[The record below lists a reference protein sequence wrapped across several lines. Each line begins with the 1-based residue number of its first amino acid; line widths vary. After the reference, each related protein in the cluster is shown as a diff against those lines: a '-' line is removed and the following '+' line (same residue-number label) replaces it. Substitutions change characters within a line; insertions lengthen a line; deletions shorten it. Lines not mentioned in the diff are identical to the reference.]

1 MIRTTDYS
9 KALAALFAV
18 LMVVSMVAPAA
29 GAAVA
34 ADAGDATPTMEGAG
48 ASPAFS
54 DEVSYEQTS
63 DGEFEQQDAGDVEID
78 DALERKFEGDT
89 ESAGDTVD
97 VVVRLAPADTSGVQ
111 GQEATVD
118 ALKDHAAETQQNV
131 VRFAQMSE
139 HVELERQF
147 WITNAVLLEVNPDRI
162 TLEEIASAEGVE
174 RLHVNFDVTTAQA
187 SGGNGSTNGTS
198 SDSSTN
204 GTSSDSST
212 NGTSTDGP
220 TNETS
225 SDTPTN
231 ETSSD
236 TPTNETS
243 TDASSEDATADTEP
257 VAPSSMQAE
266 NYSTTYGLDMINA
279 TEVWD
284 AYNTQG
290 EGVEV
295 AVLDTGVNDDH
306 PDLPELSD
314 EQWQSWDGDG
324 NPVESEP
331 NDGDGHGTHTS
342 GTVVGS
348 DDPDGDGTPAFGVAP
363 EAELYHGKV
372 LADDGSGT
380 FTRVAAGMEW
390 AVDTAEV
397 DIISMSLGAPGYTPD
412 LIEPSENA
420 RDAGIILVASAGNG
434 GAGNTGSPGNIYPN
448 FASGAVNEDAD
459 VAGFSGGETVDT
471 SSAWGSDAPADWP
484 DEYVVPNAA
493 APGVDVLSSWNDGDY
508 NSISGTS
515 MSAPHKTG
523 AFALMLSAA
532 GGSVDRETAIET
544 MEDTAWKPDDAP
556 EPPGTPDIRYGNGI
570 IDVKAAADQVA
581 LDSGVTGV
589 VSDSD
594 GEPIE
599 GATVSVEENGFASE
613 TGPDGEYTVLSPPG
627 NYTVTAS
634 GFGYEETSESVSIP
648 DNETF
653 VEQNITLADALGVE
667 PVAGQPEAIEGGQ
680 QFDVQVNVAN
690 LDTYSVERTS
700 GYNGS
705 LTFELNGDEIEEGED
720 VSLGGISGTATL
732 TVTTEANTDGE
743 LALEHTFSGAGD
755 TATVTTGPTDV
766 FSEFTPI
773 AVVDD
778 GSYGDAVVD
787 RLTAQLPASYE
798 ISLLTGSE
806 AVDAAA
812 NDEHEAYVVQDID
825 ETYVEDLKSNT
836 AGASTGVVWLDQW
849 GSGSSGVPARS
860 SELGD
865 PAETSDS
872 FASPN
877 PEMEIVADSPLFEG
891 VGEVG
896 DTFGIHSAG
905 FADHAW
911 FEGTDFQTVGYV
923 QAGGVTDGPAAA
935 TNGQEREVLLSTFGS
950 TAFVEPGDY
959 SDDADAVLANAAT
972 WAATT
977 PPVVLNEGQPA
988 QNAPGD
994 RFGSEYGVQQ
1004 LEQVKVSLHEDSTAN
1019 QSELDLYVNGS
1030 INAWDQW
1037 RAYPGSLTDDEF
1049 TIEVE
1054 PSEDTVGS
1062 VVLETTFAFANSP
1075 DAVGD
1080 GGEITPEDSH
1090 EVTITTG
1097 PTAVY
1102 DPPLTVGDG
1111 EDVETIQEAV
1121 DLAPNG
1127 AEIEVTDGTY
1137 AETVSIEETQNLTIT
1152 GENATIVAPDSSA
1165 ADGHAH
1171 VDIQAAG
1178 THFEGFDLET
1188 PAGLAGVGVS
1198 GASDVDIDGV
1208 SVTGASDAIQVVD
1221 SSDVNVT
1228 DASAAGAAA
1237 NGVHVA
1243 GSDSVAV
1250 HDAEATDAGT
1260 GVRIA
1265 DSADVTVGAP
1275 TATNVSYG
1283 VMLDGATDTGVAAA
1297 SVETAAEAG
1306 IASMGSTGVDVTDA
1320 TVTDAGYG
1328 VHVDGGSVSNLTD
1341 ASVSDSEY
1349 GIAAEGGAAVAN
1361 AAHNEITNA
1370 TTGFMFSGSAT
1381 SGEFANNDVNAT
1393 TGVLASDAGSDL
1405 TFHFNDLAETETAMA
1420 AASGT
1425 FEAPLNWFGAD
1436 GPQANNGVEGDVRYS
1451 PFLTANLGEVDTNTT
1466 QIAVDLTMEANE
1478 TYTVG
1483 VPAATDQTVGD
1494 AFDDEFE
1501 GAIYG
1506 YDAEIGDWQMLTAND
1521 SLSALSAVLVVAEE
1535 DTYATFDFQSGDEP
1549 ASPGQV
1555 DLHNGWN
1562 LVSPSAYHD
1571 EEYAFWTDG
1580 TNKGDGD
1587 YYTPSTWMT
1596 AESHADGHIGD
1607 GTVADSTVN
1616 PFGGYWV
1623 GIGAEGDGYTLFSD
1637 MEQDPTI
1644 DDYRALLDPE
1654 TPTAPQPPGESPG
1667 EGPSEPEDVSV
1678 AVVDQNDYHEG
1689 AIASAL
1695 SEELDDD
1702 VYTTV
1707 DTLTADELLDEM
1719 DNYDVFVVQ
1728 RFGSDS
1734 LASDFTDA
1742 LGDDQAVVYLDS
1754 YQGSTSEAYADGIL
1768 RLNNVREDPA
1778 ARDSESL
1785 DADGEPVEVDI
1796 ESDHPIFD
1804 GVGEEGDSVA
1814 VVDSGTTWGSWF
1826 NDYSG
1831 QVLGHTDIS
1840 PSDDGEFEGPGVA
1853 IDEDRNEVLNTAI
1866 AMDFFHDDPDDFT
1879 EEGVTLF
1886 ANSVEEAAS
1895 MAASSDATAE
1905 EDEEA
1910 DTQPDLAPVAAPAA

>member
-1 MIRTTDYS
+1 MIRTIDYS

-18 LMVVSMVAPAA
+18 LMVVSMMAPAA

-34 ADAGDATPTMEGAG
+34 ADAGDATPTTEGAG

-63 DGEFEQQDAGDVEID
+63 DGEFEQQDASDVDID
-78 DALERKFEGDT
+78 PALERKFEGDA
-89 ESAGDTVD
+89 ESTGGTVD
-97 VVVRLAPADTSGVQ
+97 VVVRLSPADTSGVQ
-111 GQEATVD
+111 GQAATVD
-118 ALKDHAAETQQNV
+118 ALKGHAAETQQNV

-147 WITNAVLLEVNPDRI
+147 WITNAVLLEVNPDRVS
-162 TLEEIASAEGVE
+162 LEEIASAEGVE
-174 RLHVNFDVTTAQA
+174 RLHVNFEVTTAQA
-187 SGGNGSTNGTS
+187 SGGNNSTNGTS
-198 SDSSTN
+198 GDA
-204 GTSSDSST
+204 
-212 NGTSTDGP
+212 P
-220 TNETS
+220 TNEMS
-225 SDTPTN
+225 EDTPTN
-231 ETSSD
+231 ETSED
-236 TPTNETS
+236 TSTNETS
-243 TDASSEDATADTEP
+243 SDAPATEASSEDATADAEP
-257 VAPSSMQAE
+257 IAPSSMQTE

-290 EGVEV
+290 DGVEV
-295 AVLDTGVNDDH
+295 AVLDSGMDDSH
-306 PDLPELSD
+306 PDLPELDD
-314 EQWQSWDGDG
+314 EHWQSWDSDG
-324 NPVESEP
+324 NPIDSEP
-331 NDGDGHGTHTS
+331 SDSSGHGTHVS
-342 GTVVGS
+342 GTVAGAE
-348 DDPDGDGTPAFGVAP
+348 DPAGDVSTFGVAP
-363 EAELYHGKV
+363 DVELYHGQV
-372 LADDGSGT
+372 IPAGGGS
-380 FTRVAAGMEW
+380 FAQVAAGMEW

-397 DIISMSLGAPGYTPD
+397 DIVSMSLGAPGYAAD

-420 RDAGIILVASAGNG
+420 RDAGVILVASAGNDG
-434 GAGNTGSPGNIYPN
+434 DGNTGSPGNVYPN
-448 FASGAVNEDAD
+448 FASGAVNEDAE
-459 VAGFSGGETVDT
+459 VASFSGGETIDT
-471 SSAWGSDAPADWP
+471 SSAWGSDAPDDWP

-493 APGVDVLSSWNDGDY
+493 APGVDVLSSVPGGGYDGTY
-508 NSISGTS
+508 SGTS

-523 AFALMLSAA
+523 AFALVLSAA
-532 GGSVDRETAIET
+532 GGDLDRQTAIEAI
-544 MEDTAWKPDDAP
+544 EDTAWKPDDAP
-556 EPPGTPDIRYGNGI
+556 EPPGTPDTRYGVGI
-570 IDVKAAADQVA
+570 IDAKAAADQVA
-581 LDSGVTGV
+581 LDSGVTGTV
-589 VSDSD
+589 TDGD
-594 GEPIE
+594 GEPVE
-599 GATVSVEENGFASE
+599 GATIEVEESGFGAE

-667 PVAGQPEAIEGGQ
+667 PVAGQPDAIEGGQ
-680 QFDVQVNVAN
+680 QFEIQVNVAN
-690 LDTYSVERTS
+690 LDTYSVERTG

-705 LTFELNGDEIEEGED
+705 LTFELNGDEIEEGEE

-732 TVTTEANTDGE
+732 TVTTKQNTEGE
-743 LALEHTFSGAGD
+743 LSLDHTFSGAGD
-755 TATVTTGPTDV
+755 TVSVTTGPTTV

-778 GSYGDAVVD
+778 GSYGDDVVD
-787 RLTAQLPASYE
+787 RLTDQLPASYE

-825 ETYVEDLKSNT
+825 ETHVEDLKSNT

-849 GSGSSGVPARS
+849 GSGSTGVPARS
-860 SELGD
+860 SALGD
-865 PAETSDS
+865 PTSTSDS

-877 PEMEIVADSPLFEG
+877 PEMEIVSDSPLFEG
-891 VGEVG
+891 VGEAG
-896 DTFGIHSAG
+896 DTFGIHSAN

-950 TAFVEPGDY
+950 TAFVESGDY
-959 SDDADAVLANAAT
+959 SDDADAVLANAAS

-988 QNAPGD
+988 QNTPGE
-994 RFGSEYGVQQ
+994 RFGSEYSVQQ
-1004 LEQVKVSLHEDSTAN
+1004 LEKVKVSLHEDSTAN
-1019 QSELDLYVNGS
+1019 QSELDLYVGGTV
-1030 INAWDQW
+1030 NAWDEW
-1037 RAYPGSLTDDEF
+1037 RAYSPPRTDDDY
-1049 TIEVE
+1049 TVEVE
-1054 PSEDTVGS
+1054 SEDDTVGS
-1062 VVLETTFAFANSP
+1062 VILETTFTFANNP

-1080 GGEITPEDSH
+1080 GGDIAPEDSH

-1111 EDVETIQEAV
+1111 GDVETIQEAV
-1121 DLAPNG
+1121 DLAPAG
-1127 AEIEVTDGTY
+1127 VEIGVTEGTY
-1137 AETVSIEETQNLTIT
+1137 AETVSVEETQNLTIS
-1152 GENATIVAPDSSA
+1152 GENATIVAPDSGGD
-1165 ADGHAH
+1165 DGHAH

-1188 PAGLAGVGVS
+1188 PAALAGVGVS
-1198 GASDVDIDGV
+1198 GASDVDVTDV
-1208 SVTGASDAIQVVD
+1208 SVTGASDAVQVVE

-1228 DASAAGAAA
+1228 DASAAGSAD

-1243 GSDSVAV
+1243 DSEAV
-1250 HDAEATDAGT
+1250 DVTDAEATDAGT

-1265 DSADVTVGAP
+1265 DSADVAVDAP
-1275 TATNVSYG
+1275 AATNVSYG
-1283 VMLDGATDTGVAAA
+1283 VMLDGATDTAVTGA
-1297 SVETAAEAG
+1297 SVEDAGEAG
-1306 IASMGSTGVDVTDA
+1306 IASMGSNGVEITDA

-1328 VHVDGGSVSNLTD
+1328 VHVDGGSVANLTD
-1341 ASVSDSEY
+1341 ASVVDSEY
-1349 GIAAEGGAAVAN
+1349 GIAAEGGAAVAD
-1361 AAHNEITNA
+1361 AAHNEIANA
-1370 TTGFMFSGSAT
+1370 TTGFAFSGSAT

-1393 TGVLASDAGSDL
+1393 TGVLASDAGGDL

-1420 AASGT
+1420 AESGT
-1425 FEAPLNWFGAD
+1425 FEAPLNWFGTD

-1587 YYTPSTWMT
+1587 YYTPSTWMV
-1596 AESHADGHIGD
+1596 AESHADGHVGE

-1623 GIGAEGDGYTLFSD
+1623 GIGAEGDGYTLFSEL
-1637 MEQDPTI
+1637 EQDPTV

-1678 AVVDQNDYHEG
+1678 AVVDENDYHEG

-1702 VYTTV
+1702 VYTSV

-1719 DNYDVFVVQ
+1719 DGYDVFVVQ

-1734 LASDFTDA
+1734 LASDFADA
-1742 LGDDQAVVYLDS
+1742 LADDQAVVYLDS
-1754 YQGSTSEAYADGIL
+1754 DQGGTAEAYADGIY
-1768 RLNNVREDPA
+1768 RLNNVRDDPA
-1778 ARDSESL
+1778 ERESVSL
-1785 DADGEPVEVDI
+1785 DADDQPVEVDVQ
-1796 ESDHPIFD
+1796 SDHPIFD
-1804 GVGEEGDSVA
+1804 GVGSEGESVT
-1814 VVDSGTTWGSWF
+1814 VVESDITWGSWF
-1826 NDYSG
+1826 NDYDG
-1831 QVLGHTDIS
+1831 QVLGHSDFS
-1840 PSDDGEFEGPGVA
+1840 PSDEGEFEGPGVA

-1879 EEGVTLF
+1879 DAGLTLF

-1895 MAASSDATAE
+1895 MAASSDGTAAAE

-1910 DTQPDLAPVAAPAA
+1910 GTQPDLAPVAAPAA

>member
-1 MIRTTDYS
+1 MIRTIDYS

-18 LMVVSMVAPAA
+18 LMVVSMMAPAA

-34 ADAGDATPTMEGAG
+34 ADTGDATPTMEGAG

-63 DGEFEQQDAGDVEID
+63 DGEFEQQDASDVEID
-78 DALERKFEGDT
+78 PALERKFEGDA
-89 ESAGDTVD
+89 ESTGGTVD
-97 VVVRLAPADTSGVQ
+97 VVVRLSPADTSGVQ
-111 GQEATVD
+111 GQEATVNT
-118 ALKDHAAETQQNV
+118 LKDHAAETQQNV

-162 TLEEIASAEGVE
+162 SLEEIASAEGVE
-174 RLHVNFDVTTAQA
+174 RLHVNFEVTTAQA

-198 SDSSTN
+198 D
-204 GTSSDSST
+204 
-212 NGTSTDGP
+212 
-220 TNETS
+220 
-225 SDTPTN
+225 DTPTN

-236 TPTNETS
+236 EPTNETS
-243 TDASSEDATADTEP
+243 EETSSDAPTNETSEDMSANETSSEDATADTEL
-257 VAPSSMQAE
+257 VAPSSMRTE

-284 AYNTQG
+284 AYNSQG

-295 AVLDTGVNDDH
+295 AVLDTGVNEDH

-348 DDPDGDGTPAFGVAP
+348 DDPDGSGTPAFGVAP

-397 DIISMSLGAPGYTPD
+397 DIISMSLGGSGYNANM
-412 LIEPSENA
+412 IEPSENA
-420 RDAGIILVASAGNG
+420 RDAGVILVASAGNG
-434 GAGNTGSPGNIYPN
+434 GAGNTGSPGNVYPN

-459 VAGFSGGETVDT
+459 VASFSGGETVDT
-471 SSAWGSDAPADWP
+471 SSAWGSDAPDDWP

-508 NSISGTS
+508 NTISGTS

-523 AFALMLSAA
+523 AFALILSAA
-532 GGSVDRETAIET
+532 GGDLDRQTAIDAV
-544 MEDTAWKPDDAP
+544 EDTAWKPDDAP
-556 EPPGTPDIRYGNGI
+556 EPPGTPDTRYGVGI
-570 IDVKAAADQVA
+570 IDAKAAADQVA
-581 LDSGVTGV
+581 LDSGVTGTV
-589 VSDSD
+589 TDSD
-594 GEPIE
+594 GEPVE
-599 GATVSVEENGFASE
+599 GATVAVEESGFAAE

-634 GFGYEETSESVSIP
+634 GFGYEETSESVSVP
-648 DNETF
+648 DDETF

-667 PVAGQPEAIEGGQ
+667 PVAGQPESIEGGQ

-690 LDTYSVERTS
+690 LDSYSVERAS

-705 LTFELNGDEIEEGED
+705 LTFELNGDEIEEGEE

-732 TVTTEANTDGE
+732 TVTTEANTEGE
-743 LALEHTFSGAGD
+743 LALDHTFSGAGD
-755 TATVTTGPTDV
+755 TVSVTTGPTDV

-778 GSYGDAVVD
+778 DSYGDAVVD
-787 RLTAQLPASYE
+787 RLTAQLPGSYE

-825 ETYVEDLKSNT
+825 ETHVEDLKSNT
-836 AGASTGVVWLDQW
+836 AGASTGVVWLDQF
-849 GSGSSGVPARS
+849 GSGSTGVPARS
-860 SELGD
+860 SALGD
-865 PAETSDS
+865 PAETDDS

-877 PEMEIVADSPLFEG
+877 PEMEIVADSPIFEG

-905 FADHAW
+905 FSDHAW
-911 FEGTDFQTVGYV
+911 FEGTDFRTVGYV

-959 SDDADAVLANAAT
+959 SDDADAVLANAAS

-988 QNAPGD
+988 QNAPGE
-994 RFGSEYGVQQ
+994 RFGSEYSVQQ

-1030 INAWDQW
+1030 VNAWDQW

-1062 VVLETTFAFANSP
+1062 VVLETTFTFADSP

-1080 GGEITPEDSH
+1080 GGDIAPEDSH

-1102 DPPLTVGDG
+1102 DPPLTVGDDG
-1111 EDVETIQEAV
+1111 DVETIQEAV
-1121 DLAPNG
+1121 DLAPAG
-1127 AEIEVTDGTY
+1127 TEIQVTEGTY
-1137 AETVSIEETQNLTIT
+1137 AETVSVEGTQNLTIT

-1165 ADGHAH
+1165 DDGHAH

-1178 THFEGFDLET
+1178 TQFEGFDLET
-1188 PAGLAGVGVS
+1188 PAALAGVGVS
-1198 GASDVDIDGV
+1198 GASDVTVADV
-1208 SVTGASDAIQVVD
+1208 SVTGASDAVQVVE
-1221 SSDVNVT
+1221 SSDVSVS
-1228 DASAAGAAA
+1228 DVSAVGAAA
-1237 NGVHVA
+1237 NGIHVA
-1243 GSDSVAV
+1243 DSEAV
-1250 HDAEATDAGT
+1250 DVTDAEATDAGT

-1265 DSADVTVGAP
+1265 DSANVTVDAP

-1283 VMLDGATDTGVAAA
+1283 VMLDGATDTDVAAA

-1306 IASMGSTGVDVTDA
+1306 IASMSSSGVDVTDA

-1328 VHVDGGSVSNLTD
+1328 VRVDGGSVGNLTD
-1341 ASVSDSEY
+1341 GSVSDSEY

-1361 AAHNEITNA
+1361 AARNEITNA
-1370 TTGFMFSGSAT
+1370 TTGFMFSGGAT

-1405 TFHFNDLAETETAMA
+1405 IFHFNDLAETETAMA
-1420 AASGT
+1420 AESGT

-1555 DLHNGWN
+1555 DLHDGWN

-1587 YYTPSTWMT
+1587 YYTPSTWMV
-1596 AESHADGHIGD
+1596 AETHADGHVGD

-1623 GIGAEGDGYTLFSD
+1623 GIGAEGDGYTLFS
-1637 MEQDPTI
+1637 ELERDPTI

-1707 DTLTADELLDEM
+1707 DTLTADGLLDEM
-1719 DNYDVFVVQ
+1719 DGYDVFVVQ

-1734 LASDFTDA
+1734 LASDFADA
-1742 LGDDQAVVYLDS
+1742 LADDQAVVYLDS
-1754 YQGSTSEAYADGIL
+1754 YQGGTAEAYADGVY
-1768 RLNNVREDPA
+1768 RLNDVREDPA
-1778 ARDSESL
+1778 ERDSVSL
-1785 DADGEPVEVDI
+1785 DADSQPVEVDVQ
-1796 ESDHPIFD
+1796 SDHPIFD
-1804 GVGEEGDSVA
+1804 GVGSEGESVP
-1814 VVDSGTTWGSWF
+1814 VVDSGNTWGSWF
-1826 NDYSG
+1826 NDYDG
-1831 QVLGHTDIS
+1831 QVLGHSDFS
-1840 PSDDGEFEGPGVA
+1840 PSDEGEFEGPGVA

-1879 EEGVTLF
+1879 DAGRTLF

-1895 MAASSDATAE
+1895 MAASSDADTTAE
-1905 EDEEA
+1905 EEETA
-1910 DTQPDLAPVAAPAA
+1910 AGTQPDLAPVAAPAA

>member
-1 MIRTTDYS
+1 MIRTTNYT

-18 LMVVSMVAPAA
+18 FMVVSMMAPVA
-29 GAAVA
+29 GASVA
-34 ADAGDATPTMEGAG
+34 ADAGDAAPTIEGAG
-48 ASPAFS
+48 DAPAFS

-63 DGEFEQQDAGDVEID
+63 DGEFAQQDADDVEID
-78 DALERKFEGDT
+78 DALERNFEGDA
-89 ESAGDTVD
+89 ESDGDTVD
-97 VVVRLAPADTSGVQ
+97 VVVRLSPADTSDVQ

-118 ALKDHAAETQQNV
+118 ALKDHAAESQQNV
-131 VRFAQMSE
+131 VRFAQTSE

-162 TLEEIASAEGVE
+162 SPEEIASAEGVE
-174 RLHVNFDVTTAQA
+174 RMHVNFEVTVPQQADGDDSA
-187 SGGNGSTNGTS
+187 SGDDSS
-198 SDSSTN
+198 SDGATAA
-204 GTSSDSST
+204 
-212 NGTSTDGP
+212 
-220 TNETS
+220 NETS
-225 SDTPTN
+225 EESAETDSTSD
-231 ETSSD
+231 
-236 TPTNETS
+236 
-243 TDASSEDATADTEP
+243 DASVDAEP
-257 VAPSSMQAE
+257 IAPSSMQAE
-266 NYSTTYGLDMINA
+266 DYDTTYGLDMINA

-290 EGVEV
+290 DGVEV

-314 EQWQSWDGDG
+314 EQWQSWDGSG
-324 NPVESEP
+324 NPIESEP

-348 DDPDGDGTPAFGVAP
+348 DDPDGNGTPAFGVAP

-372 LADDGSGT
+372 LGDDGGGT
-380 FTRVAAGMEW
+380 FARVAAGMEW

-397 DIISMSLGAPGYTPD
+397 DIISMSLGAGGYFTEM
-412 LIEPSENA
+412 IEPSENA
-420 RDAGIILVASAGNG
+420 RDAGVILVASAGNG
-434 GAGNTGSPGNIYPN
+434 GEGTTGSPGNVYPN

-471 SSAWGSDAPADWP
+471 DSAWGDDAPDDWP

-508 NSISGTS
+508 ETISGTS

-532 GGSVDRETAIET
+532 GGSVDRETAMET
-544 MEDTAWKPDDAP
+544 FEDTAWKPDDADEP
-556 EPPGTPDIRYGNGI
+556 EGVPDIRYGYGI

-581 LDSGVTGV
+581 LDSGVTGTV
-589 VSDSD
+589 TDSGGD
-594 GEPIE
+594 AVE
-599 GATVSVEENGFASE
+599 GASVEVEE
-613 TGPDGEYTVLSPPG
+613 TGFSAETGADGEYTVLSPPG

-680 QFDVQVNVAN
+680 QFEVRVNVAN
-690 LDTYSVERTS
+690 LETYSVER
-700 GYNGS
+700 NGTYEGD
-705 LTFELNGDEIEEGED
+705 LTVELNGAEIEEGED
-720 VSLGGISGTATL
+720 VSVGDYTGLANV
-732 TVTTEANTDGE
+732 TVTTEQNTDGD
-743 LALEHTFSGAGD
+743 LALDHTFSGAGD
-755 TATVTTGPTDV
+755 TVSVTTGPTTV
-766 FSEFTPI
+766 FAEFTPI

-778 GSYGDAVVD
+778 GTFGDAVVD
-787 RLTAQLPASYE
+787 RLTDQLPASYE

-806 AVDAAA
+806 AVDASA
-812 NDEHEAYVVQDID
+812 NDEYEAYVVQDVD
-825 ETYVEDLKSNT
+825 ETHVEDLKNNT

-849 GSGSSGVPARS
+849 GSGSTGVPARS
-860 SELGD
+860 SALGD
-865 PAETSDS
+865 PAETFDS

-877 PEMEIVADSPLFEG
+877 PEMEIVADSPIFEG

-896 DTFGIHSAG
+896 DSFGIHSAG

-911 FEGTDFQTVGYV
+911 FEDTDFQTVGYV

-935 TNGQEREVLLSTFGS
+935 THQQEREVLLSTFGS
-950 TAFVEPGDY
+950 TTFVEPGDY
-959 SDDADAVLANAAT
+959 SDDADAVLANAAE

-988 QNAPGD
+988 QDAPGD
-994 RFGSEYGVQQ
+994 TFGSEYAVQE
-1004 LEQVKVSLHEDSTAN
+1004 LEKVKVSLHEDSTAN
-1019 QSELDLYVNGS
+1019 QSELDLYVGGTV
-1030 INAWDQW
+1030 NAWDEW
-1037 RAYPGSLTDDEF
+1037 RAYSPPLTDDDYMV
-1049 TIEVE
+1049 EVE
-1054 PSEDTVGS
+1054 SEEDTVGS
-1062 VVLETTFAFANSP
+1062 VVLEATFTFANNP

-1080 GGEITPEDSH
+1080 GEDIAPEDSH
-1090 EVTITTG
+1090 EVAITTG

-1102 DPPLTVGDG
+1102 DAPLTVGDS

-1121 DLAPNG
+1121 NLAPDG

-1137 AETVSIEETQNLTIT
+1137 AETVSIEDTANLTIT
-1152 GENATIVAPDSSA
+1152 GENVTIVAPDSGA

-1171 VDIQAAG
+1171 VDIQASG

-1188 PAGLAGVGVS
+1188 PEGLASVGVS
-1198 GASDVDIDGV
+1198 AASDVDIADV
-1208 SVTGASDAIQVVD
+1208 SVTGASDAVQVVE
-1221 SSDVNVT
+1221 SSDVTVT
-1228 DASAAGAAA
+1228 NASATGAAA

-1243 GSDSVAV
+1243 GSDAVSVSN
-1250 HDAEATDAGT
+1250 AEATDAGT

-1265 DSADVTVGAP
+1265 DSADVAVDAS

-1283 VMLDGATDTGVAAA
+1283 VMLDGATDVDVTGAEVDGAGETGVA
-1297 SVETAAEAG
+1297 
-1306 IASMGSTGVDVTDA
+1306 SMSSIGVDITDA
-1320 TVTDAGYG
+1320 TVTDAGTG
-1328 VHVDGGSVSNLTD
+1328 VRVDGGSVSNLTD
-1341 ASVSDSEY
+1341 ASVSDSEH

-1370 TTGFMFSGSAT
+1370 TTGFAFSGSAT

-1405 TFHFNDLAETETAMA
+1405 TFHFNDLVATETAMVA
-1420 AASGT
+1420 ESGA

-1436 GPQANNGVEGDVRYS
+1436 GPQANNGVDGDVRYS
-1451 PFLTANLGEVDTNTT
+1451 PFLTADLGEVDTNTT

-1494 AFDDEFE
+1494 AFDDGFE

-1535 DTYATFDFQSGDEP
+1535 DTYATFEFQSGDGP

-1571 EEYAFWTDG
+1571 EEHAFWTDG

-1587 YYTPSTWMT
+1587 YYTPSTWMV
-1596 AESHADGHIGD
+1596 ADSHADGHIGEGD
-1607 GTVADSTVN
+1607 VDMSSAVN

-1623 GIGAEGDGYTLFSD
+1623 GIGAEGDGYTLFSE
-1637 MEQDPTI
+1637 MEQDPAL
-1644 DDYRALLDPE
+1644 DDYEAMLDPE
-1654 TPTAPQPPGESPG
+1654 TPSAPQPPGEGPG

-1678 AVVDQNDYHEG
+1678 AVVDENDYHEG

-1695 SEELDDD
+1695 SEELDDGT
-1702 VYTTV
+1702 YTNV

-1719 DNYDVFVVQ
+1719 GGYDVFVVQ

-1734 LASDFTDA
+1734 LASDFADA

-1754 YQGSTSEAYADGIL
+1754 DQGASAEAYADGIY
-1768 RLNNVREDPA
+1768 RLNNVRDDPA
-1778 ARDSESL
+1778 ERDSVSL
-1785 DADGEPVEVDI
+1785 DADDQPVEVDI

-1804 GVGEEGDSVA
+1804 GVGSEGESVA
-1814 VVDSGTTWGSWF
+1814 VVDSGITWGSWF
-1826 NDYSG
+1826 NDYDG
-1831 QVLGHTDIS
+1831 QVLGHSDFS
-1840 PSDDGEFEGPGVA
+1840 PSDEGEFEGPGVA

-1866 AMDFFHDDPDDFT
+1866 AMDFFHDDPADFT
-1879 EEGVTLF
+1879 DAGLTLF

-1895 MAASSDATAE
+1895 MAASADGGSAAE
-1905 EDEEA
+1905 EDEETDEQA
-1910 DTQPDLAPVAAPAA
+1910 SVAPVAAPAV